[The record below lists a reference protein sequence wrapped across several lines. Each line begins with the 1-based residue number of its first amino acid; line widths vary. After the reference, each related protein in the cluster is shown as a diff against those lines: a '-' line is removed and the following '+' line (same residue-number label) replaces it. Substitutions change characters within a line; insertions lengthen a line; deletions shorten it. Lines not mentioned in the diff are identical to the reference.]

1 MRNETYQNTTIRLE
15 RFNRIFCDGKSP
27 IFNNVTRLSDLTF
40 DEIGASYTGGGSLGE
55 EYMNTGQSTQPS
67 PT

>member
-1 MRNETYQNTTIRLE
+1 MRNSTYQMTVIRLE
-15 RFNRIFCDGKSP
+15 SFNRIFCDGKSRGY
-27 IFNNVTRLSDLTF
+27 NNVTRLSDLTF

-55 EYMNTGQSTQPS
+55 EYMNTGQPTQPS